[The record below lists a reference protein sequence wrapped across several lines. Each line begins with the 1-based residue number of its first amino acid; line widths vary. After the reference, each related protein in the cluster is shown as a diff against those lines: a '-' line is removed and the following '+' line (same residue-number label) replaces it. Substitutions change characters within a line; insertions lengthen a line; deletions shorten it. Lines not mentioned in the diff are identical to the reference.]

1 MWSAT
6 SRSVRTTIHSTVFRP
21 SVASDAGEGGGPL
34 FRRFPSLSAIP
45 RVALG
50 RFPTP
55 IEPLAALSPTLW
67 IKRDDL
73 GATLLGGNKLR
84 ALEFLLAGVG
94 PGSRVVTVGSAGST
108 HALAVATYA
117 SALGARTIVG
127 RWRQEMNET
136 AARVATRIERTAD
149 ETRIFGSPPGAYLW
163 AWQRAAGARWIA
175 AGGSTPLGILGHVNA
190 GLELVEQI
198 QTGVAPAPATVVV
211 PLGTGG
217 TAAGLAVAFAIA
229 GVDIRV
235 VGVRVVPW
243 IVGRRGH
250 VLRLARR
257 TVALIARTIG
267 ADVPAVRRDAVQV
280 VHEAYGG
287 AYGRETPAARAAATR
302 LSETAGVRLDA
313 TYSAKAFEVALGL
326 ASGGP
331 VLFWLTFDSRLLDRP

>member
-1 MWSAT
+1 MSAT
-6 SRSVRTTIHSTVFRP
+6 SRSVRTKIHSRVSRL
-21 SVASDAGEGGGPL
+21 SAASEVGAGPL
-34 FRRFPSLSAIP
+34 VRRFPRLSVIP

-50 RFPTP
+50 QFPTP
-55 IEPLAALSPTLW
+55 IEPLAALSPNLW

-73 GATLLGGNKLR
+73 GATPLGGNKLR

-94 PGSRVVTVGSAGST
+94 PGSRVVTVGSVGST

-117 SALGARTIVG
+117 SSLGARTAVG

-136 AARVATRIERTAD
+136 AARVAAKIERTAH
-149 ETRIFGSPPGAYLW
+149 ETRIFGTPAGAYVW

-175 AGGSTPLGILGHVNA
+175 AGRSTPLGILGHVNA

-198 QTGVAPAPATVVV
+198 QAGVAPAPATVVV

-229 GVDIRV
+229 GMEIRV

-243 IVGRRGH
+243 IVGRKGR

-257 TVALIARTIG
+257 TAALIERTIG
-267 ADVPAVRRDAVQV
+267 ADVPAVGRDAVQV

-287 AYGRETPAARAAATR
+287 AYGRETPAANAAAIR
-302 LSETAGVRLDA
+302 LTEAAGVHLDA
-313 TYSAKAFEVALGL
+313 TYSAKAFEVALRR
-326 ASGGP
+326 ASRES